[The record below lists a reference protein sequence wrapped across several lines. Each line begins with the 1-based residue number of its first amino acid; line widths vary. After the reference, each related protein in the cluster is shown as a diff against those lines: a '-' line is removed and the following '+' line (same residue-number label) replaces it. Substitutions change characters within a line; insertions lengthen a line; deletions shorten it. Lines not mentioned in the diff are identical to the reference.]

1 MNVQHPNKEIIQR
14 IIPFTGLHNHPTLR
28 LPGNSNIG
36 GVVSISLIDEDTK
49 VQVVY
54 EVPIGGT
61 NGTEWQKDVTSFQV
75 EQWPMVE
82 ALFQAKFSEQTKI

>member
-1 MNVQHPNKEIIQR
+1 MNERQQHPNKEIIQR
-14 IIPFTGLHNHPTLR
+14 IVPFIGMHSHPTLR

-36 GVVSISLIDEDTK
+36 GVVSISLIDEDMK

-61 NGTEWQKDVTSFQV
+61 NGTEWQKDVTSFPV
-75 EQWPMVE
+75 ERWPMVE
-82 ALFQAKFSEQTKI
+82 SIFRKQFMNEA